1 MIWNNIV
8 KASNLPSSRNLT
20 TTVYESWNMEIVQL
34 YLPSSRNLTI
44 YDSLWNFALN
54 KHQIGGNLKRGP
66 FQAKQLLKVLRSS
79 ASKYDF
85 YHKNVFFFVAFNL
98 YKRNEIKRSLLKVS
112 MHFKN
117 LLQICPG
124 ILVNVQQPTSK
135 CIVPIYLFFFIS
147 PFRL

>member
-34 YLPSSRNLTI
+34 YLPSSRNLTTTVYEI
-44 YDSLWNFALN
+44 LHWINIKLVGIS
-54 KHQIGGNLKRGP
+54 
-66 FQAKQLLKVLRSS
+66 KQDLFRPSNCLRFSDLQLQS
-79 ASKYDF
+79 MISIIKM
-85 YHKNVFFFVAFNL
+85 FFFVAFNL

-135 CIVPIYLFFFIS
+135 CIVPIYFFFFIS